1 MDETFW
7 SALEKWYYTK
17 TWGLANGNV
26 GWANE
31 PMQYIEAIT
40 LLESEKNAVEVE
52 EMEARQEK
60 MKKTQGT
67 KPKGK

>member
-7 SALEKWYYTK
+7 SALEKWYMTK
-17 TWGLANGNV
+17 TWGLANGNI

-31 PMQYIEAIT
+31 PMEYIEAIT

-52 EMEARQEK
+52 EMKARQQEMEK
-60 MKKTQGT
+60 N
-67 KPKGK
+67 KGKRKGAK